1 MDYFLIDY
9 ENTGESGLKGIRE
22 LGEDTCTVIFYSE
35 NADKISFEMHQTLCC
50 CRTKLEF
57 RKVYTGKKNALDF
70 QLSTY
75 LGFLIA
81 TNPENH
87 FFIVSKDNGYRV
99 VMDFWKDKKIRQIDS
114 IGRAHAKPL
123 MIETRKQPQQPSEQ
137 APEVSSG
144 ETTQIQTPVSAVS
157 SEPAKQEPE
166 DRSLQ
171 QPAEILLQTAFT
183 AMNVPKETAKESPSE
198 VRVMAGEMMDIQKPE
213 SGAETPEAEKTS
225 GSKVHDSHNKS
236 EQNCPNLGQSA
247 ENADEKTENTDR
259 NTEIKEDKAESPEM
273 PEVKK
278 ENPEKRPHRGGR
290 RKKTASQVPPVDE
303 FQPSPEL
310 QAAIAQVI
318 EGKEEQD
325 HIGRFIVKYKT
336 KQGVNNA
343 IVKLYGTEKA
353 GELYKKIK
361 PLLKDKKGK

>member
-22 LGEDTCTVIFYSE
+22 LGADSCTVIFYSE

-50 CRTKLEF
+50 CKTKLEF

-99 VMDFWKDKKIRQIDS
+99 VMDFWKEKKIRQIDS
-114 IGRAHAKPL
+114 ISRAHAKPL
-123 MIETRKQPQQPSEQ
+123 MIETRKQPQPPSE
-137 APEVSSG
+137 PVTGTSS
-144 ETTQIQTPVSAVS
+144 EESRQPQTSAVS
-157 SEPAKQEPE
+157 SEMTEQESA
-166 DRSLQ
+166 DRTSQ
-171 QPAEILLQTAFT
+171 QSAEMSPQKPFT
-183 AMNVPKETAKESPSE
+183 AMNAPDTTRTDRSAD
-198 VRVMAGEMMDIQKPE
+198 VRVMPDESADEKKTDDCGTIENPSEQNAVNPE
-213 SGAETPEAEKTS
+213 QNAANTDETPENS
-225 GSKVHDSHNKS
+225 Q
-236 EQNCPNLGQSA
+236 QNTGI
-247 ENADEKTENTDR
+247 T
-259 NTEIKEDKAESPEM
+259 EDKAEGLENPET
-273 PEVKK
+273 KK
-278 ENPEKRPHRGGR
+278 EIPEKRPHRGGR

-303 FQPSPEL
+303 YQPSPEL
-310 QAAIAQVI
+310 KAAIAQVI
-318 EGKEEQD
+318 EGKEEQE